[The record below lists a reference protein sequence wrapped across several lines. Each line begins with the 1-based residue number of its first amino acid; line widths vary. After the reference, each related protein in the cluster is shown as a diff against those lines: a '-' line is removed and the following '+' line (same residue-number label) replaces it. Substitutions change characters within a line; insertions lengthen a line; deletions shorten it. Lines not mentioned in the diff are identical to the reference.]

1 MEKKSHDSGMH
12 SENGYNISRDS
23 LTPKQKRLILQRRK
37 RRRISKRV
45 GIVLCLIEFVLF
57 ALAMITVYR
66 LGIVPMRYLVAAGA
80 LIAAVSV
87 FALVSQFAKHKLPGK
102 IIAVVLAFLCGF
114 TTFYANVTLDALSA
128 VTGANTEQHQ
138 YSIVVAASDSAE
150 SMSDVADYTFE
161 YVSGMDSSN
170 LTKLEEMI
178 AKDTDKTPTVE
189 EVSDWQTVITNVST
203 GSQIAVIVPENI
215 RDSISSIM
223 TTFDTDTKVLK
234 TYTISEIVTE
244 SDSSSNSSNVD
255 VSMEPFALYIAGN
268 DEEGPIG
275 TTGNNDVNLVVVVN
289 PETRQILIISTPR
302 DSYVSIVSDT
312 GEVMEKDKLTHAGDY
327 GVAYSMATLE
337 HLYNVDLD
345 YYFRLNFTGCAGI
358 VDAIAPITVHSDV
371 DFTTTEDTY
380 PEPLTFYAGDNVIDN
395 GEYALAFCRERHAFP
410 LGDIQRGKN
419 QMYVLT
425 AIINR
430 VSSPAIL
437 TRYTSLMESIKDLFN
452 TNMPQSAF
460 TKLVNMTLEDSTW
473 NIQTYSTMYDSFE
486 SLYSPL
492 LTFNVD
498 MTILDETSVQI
509 VTEMIDKV
517 EAGDVFDVNSYAL
530 ERYTELGGANPDR
543 AADALSG
550 DTDSTSSET
559 TSETSETTTAAAG

>member
-1 MEKKSHDSGMH
+1 MKNKSHDSGMH

-23 LTPKQKRLILQRRK
+23 LTPRQKRLILERRK

-45 GIVLCLIEFVLF
+45 GIVLCLIEIVLF
-57 ALAMITVYR
+57 VLAMITVYR
-66 LGIVPMRYLVAAGA
+66 LGIVPTRYLAAAGV
-80 LIAAVSV
+80 LLAAISV
-87 FALVSQFAKHKLPGK
+87 FALVGQFAKHKLPGK

-128 VTGANTEQHQ
+128 VTGATTEQYQ
-138 YSIVVAASDSAE
+138 YSVVVSASDSAE

-161 YVSGMDSSN
+161 YVSGMDTSN
-170 LTKLEEMI
+170 LTKLEQLI
-178 AKDTDKTPTVE
+178 AKDIDQDPSVE
-189 EVSDWQTVITNVST
+189 EVSDWQTVISNVSS
-203 GSQIAVIVPENI
+203 GSNVAVIVPESI
-215 RDSISSIM
+215 RDSIASIM
-223 TTFDTDTKVLK
+223 TTFNTDTKVLK

-244 SDSSSNSSNVD
+244 SSSSSSSSSVD

-268 DEEGPIG
+268 DEEGEIG

-289 PETRQILIISTPR
+289 PTTRQILIISTPR
-302 DSYVSIVSDT
+302 DSYVSIVTDT

-327 GVAYSMATLE
+327 GIAYSMATLDN
-337 HLYNVDLD
+337 LYSVNLD
-345 YYFRLNFTGCAGI
+345 YYFRLNFTGCVGI

-380 PEPLTFYAGDNVIDN
+380 PEPITFHAGDNVIDN
-395 GEYALAFCRERHAFP
+395 GEYALAFCRERHAFA

-425 AIINR
+425 GIINR
-430 VSSPAIL
+430 LSSPAIL

-452 TNMPQSAF
+452 TNMPQSSF

-473 NIQTYSTMYDSFE
+473 NIQSYSTMYDSFAT
-486 SLYSPL
+486 LYSPL

-530 ERYTELGGANPDR
+530 ERYTELGGANPER
-543 AADALSG
+543 AAESLSG
-550 DTDSTSSET
+550 DNSTESTDSTEST
-559 TSETSETTTAAAG
+559 TTTTAAAG